1 MANVKISGLTAAS
14 QVAGANE
21 FEINEAGTS
30 KKVTATQIATFVYS
44 PDNINLAGTGS
55 LKIQKGTTAQRPVS
69 PESGML
75 RYDTSTSKFEGY
87 KGSWEDLQA
96 NETITFSGDA
106 SGSGSTS
113 VTLTLANSGV
123 TAGTYTAPTITI
135 DSKGRITAATA
146 GTSGGLESGTR
157 LAFQQTNAPT
167 GWTKD
172 VTSAL
177 NDSVMRIVT
186 GGVSSGGSVAFSTF
200 AAATL
205 TGATTLST
213 TQMPSH
219 THQQQAYPAGKST
232 GTFNTTTNSGGTPA
246 SSTGSPLTQATG
258 GGGSH
263 THSVSQ
269 NIKYYDFIIA
279 TKD

>member
-30 KKVTATQIATFVYS
+30 KKVTATQIATFIYS
-44 PDNINLAGTGS
+44 PNNISLTGTGS
-55 LKIQKGTTAQRPVS
+55 LRIQKGTTAERPAS
-69 PESGML
+69 PESGMV
-75 RYDTSTSKFEGY
+75 RYNTSTSQFEGY

-96 NETITFSGDA
+96 NQTITFSGDA

-123 TAGTYTAPTITI
+123 TAGTYTAPTLVI
-135 DSKGRITAATA
+135 DAKGRITSATA
-146 GTSGGLESGTR
+146 GSAGGFDAGTR
-157 LAFQQTNAPT
+157 LAFQQTSAPT

-172 VTSAL
+172 TTAAI
-177 NDSVMRIVT
+177 NDSILRLVT
-186 GGVSSGGSVAFSTF
+186 GSVSSGGSTAFSTF
-200 AAATL
+200 NGQTT

-213 TQMPSH
+213 TQIPSH
-219 THQQQAYPAGKST
+219 THAGGLVGSTQYGVNAQQYSSYGNFTALTNT
-232 GTFNTTTNSGGTPA
+232 G
-246 SSTGSPLTQATG
+246 ATG

-263 THSVSQ
+263 NHSITTS
-269 NIKYYDFIIA
+269 IKYYDFIIA
-279 TKD
+279 SKD